1 MDHLK
6 IYSQADLNQLI
17 SYREGETK
25 LGERIQLAASLD
37 DLAASSAKF
46 VLLGI
51 PEDIGVRANHGIA
64 GAATAWQP
72 ALKALMNIQ
81 STGFLK
87 GEELLVLGHFD
98 IADPTDTSIKGLEQ
112 KVQEIDELVAPV
124 IQKIVAAAKTPIVI
138 GGGHNNAYPII
149 KGAATALKR
158 PIDVINI
165 DAHADLRP
173 PSGRHSGNGFSH
185 AIAQG
190 LLNSYGIF
198 GLHQN
203 YNNTGILESIAGSP
217 NIHAVFFDDMLQSPQ
232 PKSAFWTDLLKH
244 MDAAPGLE
252 IDLDCI
258 ANILSSAMTPSG
270 FSLNEI
276 RRLLLTPLKKF
287 AYLHICEGAVAL
299 TDGRQGTSAA
309 KAIAYLISDFIKSQQ

>member
-1 MDHLK
+1 MDRLK
-6 IYSQADLNQLI
+6 IYSQTDLTELI

-25 LGERIQLAASLD
+25 LGECVQLVASLD

-51 PEDIGVRANHGIA
+51 PEDIGIRANHGIA
-64 GAATAWQP
+64 GAATAWHP

-81 STGFLK
+81 STGFLR

-98 IADPTDTSIKGLEQ
+98 IADPADTSIKGLEQ
-112 KVQEIDELVAPV
+112 KVQQIDELVYPV
-124 IQKIVAAAKTPIVI
+124 IRKIVAGGKIPIVI

-149 KGAATALKR
+149 KGTATALKR
-158 PIDVINI
+158 AIDVINI

-173 PSGRHSGNGFSH
+173 ASGRHSGNGFSH
-185 AIAQG
+185 ALAQG
-190 LLNSYGIF
+190 LLNNYGLF

-203 YNNTGILESIAGSP
+203 YNNTHILEAIVGNP

-232 PKSAFWTDLLKH
+232 PPAAFWTDLLKH

-287 AYLHICEGAVAL
+287 SYLHICEGAVTL
-299 TDGRQGTSAA
+299 IDGRQAQTTA